1 MSTDIEYSKKYND
14 DKFEYRHVILPKEV
28 AKRLPDPQRLLSET
42 EWRSL
47 GVQQSLGW
55 VHYEVHRPEP
65 HILLFR
71 RPVGTDPRTGLG
83 TAGAVL
89 ASAVAVAVPAQQ
101 QQVLQQVAV
110 VGVNAHAA
118 KENVAPALLQA
129 NGNNGNALNNN
140 NVNANNKLKKKTSN
154 KS

>member
-1 MSTDIEYSKKYND
+1 MAADIEYSKKYND

-28 AKRLPDPQRLLSET
+28 AKRLPEPQRLLSET

-71 RPVGTDPRTGLG
+71 RPVGTDPRTGG
-83 TAGAVL
+83 TGAAQAAAGGPLV
-89 ASAVAVAVPAQQ
+89 VAAAAAQQ
-101 QQVLQQVAV
+101 QPSQMNVAAG
-110 VGVNAHAA
+110 VGVAAAA

-129 NGNNGNALNNN
+129 NGNNAANA
-140 NVNANNKLKKKTSN
+140 NANNKLKKKTA